1 MSMKIEEQSKL
12 QALLTKCWAN
22 FYLKVNSKSRT
33 IFDLVHTMNLL
44 YIAVITPLVIGFN
57 FEMTAELNL
66 MELLSLF
73 ISSAW
78 ILANFRT
85 QVLIKGVPTLKF
97 RTLLKHY
104 QANGLVYD
112 ILGVIPLN
120 ILLGQGPIVQKGIV
134 FRSLL
139 RAVRTFSSW
148 RAL

>member
-12 QALLTKCWAN
+12 QALLTKCWVN

-85 QVLIKGVPTLKF
+85 QVLIKGVPTLKL

-120 ILLGQGPIVQKGIV
+120 ILLG
-134 FRSLL
+134 
-139 RAVRTFSSW
+139 
-148 RAL
+148 

>member
-1 MSMKIEEQSKL
+1 MSMKTEDQSRL
-12 QALLTKCWAN
+12 QSLLTKCWAN

-33 IFDLVHTMNLL
+33 IFDLIHIMNLL
-44 YIAVITPLVIGFN
+44 YIAVITPLVIGFS

-78 ILANFRT
+78 ILGNFRT

-97 RTLLKHY
+97 QTLLKHY

-120 ILLGQGPIVQKGIV
+120 ILLG
-134 FRSLL
+134 
-139 RAVRTFSSW
+139 
-148 RAL
+148 